1 MRARLG
7 RPIRSALIGAG
18 VVLLGLALPTACG
31 GKKKPREA
39 PSPEVTGLAA
49 VPATAQVVIGV
60 DVGKLAG
67 SPITQRAVEQLLLRD
82 PQLAASWTHV
92 RDGCALDLPRQVKHV
107 MLALGPSGQGAVGAG
122 PVLMVATGTLA
133 EPDLAG
139 CLRTLVGKGGGAL
152 TAKTV
157 VGRSIYQVR
166 DGNRTMHFAFSRPD
180 TVVLGTSEAW
190 VTEAL
195 GTGPKAP
202 SSAEL
207 TGWLALTDQN
217 APVWA
222 VGRVDDRVRTG
233 LIGASGGK
241 LTAGPRA
248 IAFALDPTTG
258 AKADLGVVMDTPE
271 DAKQLE
277 SFAQGELKV
286 VGMVAQMKSLGAIVA
301 KLTVAADG
309 RVVRFRAALTLD
321 EVNQLL
327 SVLDEKPAATQ
338 VTPPTDGSGS
348 DTSSK

>member
-7 RPIRSALIGAG
+7 RPLRSALICAS
-18 VVLLGLALPTACG
+18 VALCGIALTTACG
-31 GKKKPREA
+31 SKKQPREA

-67 SPITQRAVEQLLLRD
+67 SPIVERAVEQLLLRD
-82 PQLAASWTHV
+82 PQLAASWAHV
-92 RDGCALDLPRQVKHV
+92 RDGCALDLPRQIKHV
-107 MLALGPSGQGAVGAG
+107 MLALGPPGQGAVGAG

-195 GTGPKAP
+195 GAGPKAP

-207 TGWLALTDQN
+207 TGWLALTDQT

-222 VGRVDDRVRTG
+222 VGRVDDRVRSG
-233 LIGASGGK
+233 LVGASGGK

-248 IAFALDPTTG
+248 IAFALDPSTG
-258 AKADLGVVMDTPE
+258 AKVDLGAVMDTPE
-271 DAKQLE
+271 DAKRLE

-286 VGMVAQMKSLGAIVA
+286 VGMVAQMKSLGSIVA

-327 SVLDEKPAATQ
+327 SVLDEQPAPTQ